1 MEQINNTIY
10 RYKFDELFLEDLIS
24 FSKIHQFDDR
34 KTFKEEWKLWCESN
48 EEFINREENRLISLG
63 YKGDCK
69 DKMFKSARYYFKNK
83 KNTTYKLNKQLKTN
97 YIPRNPVF
105 FKMIETYINKNPI
118 KASLLYK
125 EFINETDTNI
135 LSEINTEIVRLK
147 TFELNQTECLQK
159 IKKMFNNAYYKIKKQ
174 LKKQQL
180 DV

>member
-1 MEQINNTIY
+1 MSQTTY
-10 RYKFDELFLEDLIS
+10 RFKFNKELLDSIKE
-24 FSKIHQFDDR
+24 FSKLHSNDNCDD
-34 KTFKEEWKLWCESN
+34 FLDAFHLWKRVNN
-48 EEFINREENRLISLG
+48 EIISLEEKRILDLG
-63 YKGDCK
+63 FNGNIEEKIY
-69 DKMFKSARYYFKNK
+69 KSARYYFKNK

-105 FKMIETYINKNPI
+105 FKMMETYINKNPI

-125 EFINETDTNI
+125 EFINETDTYI

>member
-1 MEQINNTIY
+1 MRNSQ
-10 RYKFDELFLEDLIS
+10 
-24 FSKIHQFDDR
+24 
-34 KTFKEEWKLWCESN
+34 
-48 EEFINREENRLISLG
+48 
-63 YKGDCK
+63 
-69 DKMFKSARYYFKNK
+69 
-83 KNTTYKLNKQLKTN
+83 KNTKRNCVLADAITNVLN
-97 YIPRNPVF
+97 
-105 FKMIETYINKNPI
+105 I
-118 KASLLYK
+118 KIFASLKKERSYYQ

>member
-1 MEQINNTIY
+1 MSQTTY
-10 RYKFDELFLEDLIS
+10 RFKFNKELLDSIKE
-24 FSKIHQFDDR
+24 FSKLHSNDNCDD
-34 KTFKEEWKLWCESN
+34 FLDAFHLWKRVNN
-48 EEFINREENRLISLG
+48 EIISLEEKRILDLG
-63 YKGDCK
+63 FNGNIEEKIY
-69 DKMFKSARYYFKNK
+69 KSARYYFKNK
-83 KNTTYKLNKQLKTN
+83 KNTSYKLNKQLKTN

-105 FKMIETYINKNPI
+105 FKMMETYINKNPI

>member
-1 MEQINNTIY
+1 MSQTIY
-10 RYKFDELFLEDLIS
+10 RFKFNKELLDSIKE
-24 FSKIHQFDDR
+24 FSKLHSNDNCDD
-34 KTFKEEWKLWCESN
+34 FLDAFHLWKRVNN
-48 EEFINREENRLISLG
+48 EIISLEEKRILDLG
-63 YKGDCK
+63 FNGNIEEKIY
-69 DKMFKSARYYFKNK
+69 KSARYYFKNK

-105 FKMIETYINKNPI
+105 FKMMETYINKNPI

-125 EFINETDTNI
+125 EFINETDTYI

>member
-1 MEQINNTIY
+1 MSQTTY
-10 RYKFDELFLEDLIS
+10 RFKFNKELLDSIRE
-24 FSKIHQFDDR
+24 FSKLHSNDNCDD
-34 KTFKEEWKLWCESN
+34 FLDAFHLWKRVNN
-48 EEFINREENRLISLG
+48 EIISLEEKRILDLG
-63 YKGDCK
+63 FNGNIEEKIY
-69 DKMFKSARYYFKNK
+69 KSARYYFKNK

-105 FKMIETYINKNPI
+105 FKMMETYINKNPI

-125 EFINETDTNI
+125 EFINETDTHI

>member
-1 MEQINNTIY
+1 MSQTTY
-10 RYKFDELFLEDLIS
+10 RFKFNKELLDSIRE
-24 FSKIHQFDDR
+24 FSKLHSNDNCDD
-34 KTFKEEWKLWCESN
+34 FLDAFHLWKRVNN
-48 EEFINREENRLISLG
+48 EIISLEEKRILDLG
-63 YKGDCK
+63 FNGNIEEKIY
-69 DKMFKSARYYFKNK
+69 KSARYYFKNK
-83 KNTTYKLNKQLKTN
+83 KNTSYKLNKQLKTN

-105 FKMIETYINKNPI
+105 FKMMETYINKNPI

-135 LSEINTEIVRLK
+135 LSEINAEIVRLK

>member
-1 MEQINNTIY
+1 MSQTTY
-10 RYKFDELFLEDLIS
+10 RFKFNKELLDSIKE
-24 FSKIHQFDDR
+24 FSKLHSNDNCDD
-34 KTFKEEWKLWCESN
+34 FLDAFHLWKRVNN
-48 EEFINREENRLISLG
+48 EIISLEEKRILDLG
-63 YKGDCK
+63 FNGNIEEKIY
-69 DKMFKSARYYFKNK
+69 KSARYYFKNK

-105 FKMIETYINKNPI
+105 FKMMETYINKNPI

>member
-1 MEQINNTIY
+1 MSQTTY
-10 RYKFDELFLEDLIS
+10 RFKFNKELLDSIKE
-24 FSKIHQFDDR
+24 FSKLHSNDNCDD
-34 KTFKEEWKLWCESN
+34 FLDAFHLWKRVNN
-48 EEFINREENRLISLG
+48 EIISLEEKRILDLG
-63 YKGDCK
+63 FNGNIEEKIY
-69 DKMFKSARYYFKNK
+69 KSARYYFKNK

>member
-1 MEQINNTIY
+1 MSQTTY
-10 RYKFDELFLEDLIS
+10 RFKFNKELLDSIKE
-24 FSKIHQFDDR
+24 FSKLHCNDNCDD
-34 KTFKEEWKLWCESN
+34 FLDAFHLWKRVNN
-48 EEFINREENRLISLG
+48 EIISLEEKRILDLG
-63 YKGDCK
+63 FNGNIEEKIY
-69 DKMFKSARYYFKNK
+69 KSARYYFKNK

-105 FKMIETYINKNPI
+105 FKMMETYINKNPI

-147 TFELNQTECLQK
+147 TFELNQMECLQK

>member
-1 MEQINNTIY
+1 M
-10 RYKFDELFLEDLIS
+10 
-24 FSKIHQFDDR
+24 
-34 KTFKEEWKLWCESN
+34 
-48 EEFINREENRLISLG
+48 
-63 YKGDCK
+63 
-69 DKMFKSARYYFKNK
+69 
-83 KNTTYKLNKQLKTN
+83 
-97 YIPRNPVF
+97 
-105 FKMIETYINKNPI
+105 ETYINKNPI

-125 EFINETDTNI
+125 EFINETDTYI

>member
-1 MEQINNTIY
+1 MSQTTY
-10 RYKFDELFLEDLIS
+10 RFKFNKELLDSIRE
-24 FSKIHQFDDR
+24 FSKLHSNDNCDD
-34 KTFKEEWKLWCESN
+34 FLDAFHLWKRVNN
-48 EEFINREENRLISLG
+48 EIISLEEKRILDLG
-63 YKGDCK
+63 FNGNIEEKIY
-69 DKMFKSARYYFKNK
+69 KSARYYFKNK
-83 KNTTYKLNKQLKTN
+83 KNTSYKLNKQLKTN

-105 FKMIETYINKNPI
+105 FKMMETYINKNPI

-147 TFELNQTECLQK
+147 TFELNQTECLKK

>member
-1 MEQINNTIY
+1 MSQTTY
-10 RYKFDELFLEDLIS
+10 RFKFNKELLDSIRE
-24 FSKIHQFDDR
+24 FSKLHSNDNCDD
-34 KTFKEEWKLWCESN
+34 FLDAFHLWKRVNN
-48 EEFINREENRLISLG
+48 EIISLEEKRILDLG
-63 YKGDCK
+63 FNGNIEEKIY
-69 DKMFKSARYYFKNK
+69 KSARYYFKNK

-105 FKMIETYINKNPI
+105 FKMMETYINKNPI
-118 KASLLYK
+118 KASLSYK

>member
-1 MEQINNTIY
+1 MSQTTY
-10 RYKFDELFLEDLIS
+10 RFKFNKELLDSIKE
-24 FSKIHQFDDR
+24 FSKLHSNDNCDD
-34 KTFKEEWKLWCESN
+34 FLDAFHLWKRVNN
-48 EEFINREENRLISLG
+48 EIISLEEKRILDLG
-63 YKGDCK
+63 FNGNIEEKIY
-69 DKMFKSARYYFKNK
+69 KSARYYFKNK

-105 FKMIETYINKNPI
+105 FKMMETYINKNPI

-125 EFINETDTNI
+125 EFINETDTYI

-180 DV
+180 DE

>member
-1 MEQINNTIY
+1 MSQTTY
-10 RYKFDELFLEDLIS
+10 RFKFNKELLDSIKE
-24 FSKIHQFDDR
+24 FSKLHSNDNCDD
-34 KTFKEEWKLWCESN
+34 FLDAFHLWKRVNN
-48 EEFINREENRLISLG
+48 EIISLEEKRILDLG
-63 YKGDCK
+63 FNGNIEEKIY
-69 DKMFKSARYYFKNK
+69 KSARYYFKNK

-105 FKMIETYINKNPI
+105 FKMMETYINKNPI

-125 EFINETDTNI
+125 EFINETDTHI

>member
-69 DKMFKSARYYFKNK
+69 DKMFKSARYYFRK
-83 KNTTYKLNKQLKTN
+83 KPAEKKEAKQRRN
-97 YIPRNPVF
+97 YIALSKPLIE
-105 FKMIETYINKNPI
+105 MIDNAI
-118 KASLLYK
+118 KSHNIMKLKPSDGFDSFYK
-125 EFINETDTNI
+125 ENSLIIEEEVNRLEGL
-135 LSEINTEIVRLK
+135 LSKGEIYA
-147 TFELNQTECLQK
+147 K
-159 IKKMFNNAYYKIKKQ
+159 IKKTYKNRCFVNK
-174 LKKQQL
+174 
-180 DV
+180 DVSYKN

>member
-1 MEQINNTIY
+1 MSQTTY
-10 RYKFDELFLEDLIS
+10 RFKFNKELLDSIKE
-24 FSKIHQFDDR
+24 FSKLHSNDNCDD
-34 KTFKEEWKLWCESN
+34 FLDAFHLWKRVNN
-48 EEFINREENRLISLG
+48 EIISLEEKRILDLG
-63 YKGDCK
+63 FNGNIEEKIY
-69 DKMFKSARYYFKNK
+69 KSARYYFKNK

-105 FKMIETYINKNPI
+105 FKKMETYINKNPI

-125 EFINETDTNI
+125 EFINETDTHI

>member
-1 MEQINNTIY
+1 MNQTTY
-10 RYKFDELFLEDLIS
+10 RFKFNKELLDSIKE
-24 FSKIHQFDDR
+24 FSKLHSNDNCDD
-34 KTFKEEWKLWCESN
+34 FLDAFHLWKRVNN
-48 EEFINREENRLISLG
+48 EIISREEKRILDLG
-63 YKGDCK
+63 FNGNIEEKIY
-69 DKMFKSARYYFKNK
+69 KSARYYFKNK
-83 KNTTYKLNKQLKTN
+83 KDTTYKLNKQLKTN

-105 FKMIETYINKNPI
+105 FKMIEMYINKNPI

-135 LSEINTEIVRLK
+135 LSEINAEIVRLK

>member
-1 MEQINNTIY
+1 MSQTTY
-10 RYKFDELFLEDLIS
+10 RFKFNKELLDSIKE
-24 FSKIHQFDDR
+24 FSKLHSNDNCDD
-34 KTFKEEWKLWCESN
+34 FLDAFHLWKRVNN
-48 EEFINREENRLISLG
+48 EIISLEEKRILDLG
-63 YKGDCK
+63 FNGNIEEKIY
-69 DKMFKSARYYFKNK
+69 KSARYYFKNK

-105 FKMIETYINKNPI
+105 FKMMETYINKNPI

-125 EFINETDTNI
+125 EFINETDTHI
-135 LSEINTEIVRLK
+135 LSEINAEIVRLK

>member
-1 MEQINNTIY
+1 MSQTTY
-10 RYKFDELFLEDLIS
+10 RFKFNKELLDSIRE
-24 FSKIHQFDDR
+24 FSKLHSNDNCDD
-34 KTFKEEWKLWCESN
+34 FLDAFHLWKRVNN
-48 EEFINREENRLISLG
+48 EIISLEEKRILDLG
-63 YKGDCK
+63 FNGNIEEKIY
-69 DKMFKSARYYFKNK
+69 KSARYYFKNK

-105 FKMIETYINKNPI
+105 FKMMETYINKNPI